1 MSQFVTTQIIER
13 VIMKNI
19 LKKTENKILIILL
32 LFSIS
37 IGLWNN
43 FRQLWMQDN
52 GLDPTQISKILS
64 FGTLFCVIGI
74 LIFSKYI
81 KLDKIKKFI
90 TVALLIKIIN
100 LIILFFIN
108 NTSFGAFI
116 NLSIIIDIII
126 ERLIIISIYP
136 LIVTIKKS
144 NTLYSKRKLVE
155 YTGRDLGVLIG
166 GFVIEKTILG
176 IVFNYNLCLL
186 ISIIF
191 SIVSLIILLNV
202 KIENVE
208 TKTSNQNIFKYTF
221 TNKLRTT
228 YLLYY
233 LVGQIA
239 YFTALGLKMLTLTN
253 YLNFT
258 DSGATKY
265 FLIIGIFADI
275 IGIVA
280 LKFLTPKNDYITITI
295 KFGIRLIGYALAF
308 FSNNIIVVICAMSWS
323 LLISTAYENI
333 TDAPYINSIDLDKQ
347 LAFTNLRYMVGSLGE
362 AIGTFL
368 CGIMYSI
375 GLRYIFGLSAFF
387 MLAQLTL
394 AYILINQ
401 RRKLNIK

>member
-1 MSQFVTTQIIER
+1 
-13 VIMKNI
+13 MKNI

-90 TVALLIKIIN
+90 TIALLIKIIN

-166 GFVIEKTILG
+166 GFVIGKTILG

-208 TKTSNQNIFKYTF
+208 TKTSNQNIFKHTF

>member
-1 MSQFVTTQIIER
+1 MSKIWS
-13 VIMKNI
+13 
-19 LKKTENKILIILL
+19 KTENKILIILL

-52 GLDPTQISKILS
+52 GLDPTQISRILS
-64 FGTLFCVIGI
+64 YGTLFCVVGI

-81 KLDKIKKFI
+81 KLNKIKSFI
-90 TVALLIKIIN
+90 TTALLIKIIN
-100 LIILFFIN
+100 LVILFFLN
-108 NTSFGAFI
+108 NRSLGTFI

-136 LIVTIKKS
+136 LIVTIKKN

-166 GFVIEKTILG
+166 GFAIGKIILG

-186 ISIIF
+186 ISILF
-191 SIVSLIILLNV
+191 SIISLIILFNI
-202 KIENVE
+202 KIDSIE
-208 TKTSNQNIFKYTF
+208 TSNSSDNIFKYIF
-221 TNKLRTT
+221 TNKFRMT
-228 YLLYY
+228 YIIYY

-239 YFTALGLKMLTLTN
+239 YSTALGLKMLTLTN
-253 YLNFT
+253 YLGFT

-265 FLIIGIFADI
+265 FLIIGILADI

-295 KFGIRLIGYALAF
+295 KFGIRFLGYTLAF
-308 FSNNIIVVICAMSWS
+308 LSNNIIVVICAISWS
-323 LLISTAYENI
+323 LLISTAYENV
-333 TDAPYINSIDLDKQ
+333 TDAPYINSIELNKQ
-347 LAFTNLRYMVGSLGE
+347 LAYTNLRYMVGSLGE

-368 CGIMYSI
+368 CGIMYAI
-375 GLRYIFGLSAFF
+375 GLRYMFGLSAFF
-387 MLAQLTL
+387 MLTQLTL
-394 AYILINQ
+394 AYMLVYQ
-401 RRKLNIK
+401 RKKLNIK

>member
-1 MSQFVTTQIIER
+1 
-13 VIMKNI
+13 MKKI
-19 LKKTENKILIILL
+19 WSKTENKILIILL

-52 GLDPTQISKILS
+52 GLNPTEISNILS
-64 FGTLFCVIGI
+64 FGTLFCVVGI

-90 TVALLIKIIN
+90 TDALLIKVVN
-100 LIILFFIN
+100 LVVLFVVN
-108 NTSFGAFI
+108 NTSLSAII
-116 NLSIIIDIII
+116 NLSIIIDIIV

-166 GFVIEKTILG
+166 GFVIGKTLLG
-176 IVFNYNLCLL
+176 IVFNYNLCLM
-186 ISIIF
+186 ISIVF
-191 SIVSLIILLNV
+191 SILSLIILFNI

-208 TKTSNQNIFKYTF
+208 VSTSKENIFKYIF
-221 TNKLRTT
+221 TNKFRTT
-228 YLLYY
+228 YIIYY
-233 LVGQIA
+233 LIGQVA
-239 YFTALGLKMLTLTN
+239 YSTALGLKMLTLTN

-265 FLIIGIFADI
+265 FLVIGILADI
-275 IGIVA
+275 IGILA

-295 KFGIRLIGYALAF
+295 KFGVRFLGYILAF
-308 FSNNIIVVICAMSWS
+308 LSNNIIVVICAMSWS

-333 TDAPYINSIDLDKQ
+333 TDAPYINSIENDKQ

-368 CGIMYSI
+368 CGVMYAI
-375 GLRYIFGLSAFF
+375 GLRYMFGLSAFF
-387 MLAQLTL
+387 MLAQLSL
-394 AYILINQ
+394 AYILIHQ
-401 RRKLNIK
+401 RKKLNI

>member
-1 MSQFVTTQIIER
+1 MSKIW
-13 VIMKNI
+13 
-19 LKKTENKILIILL
+19 KKTENKILIILL

-52 GLDPTQISKILS
+52 GLDPTQISRILS
-64 FGTLFCVIGI
+64 FGTLSCVIGI

-81 KLDKIKKFI
+81 KLNKIKNFI
-90 TVALLIKIIN
+90 TIALLIKIIN
-100 LIILFFIN
+100 LVILFFIN
-108 NTSFGAFI
+108 NTNLGSFI

-166 GFVIEKTILG
+166 GFVIGKTILG

-191 SIVSLIILLNV
+191 SVISLIILSNV
-202 KIENVE
+202 KLESVE
-208 TKTSNQNIFKYTF
+208 TKTSNENIFKYIF
-221 TNKLRTT
+221 INKFRTT
-228 YLLYY
+228 YIIYY
-233 LVGQIA
+233 LIGQVA
-239 YFTALGLKMLTLTN
+239 YSTALGLKMLTLTN

-258 DSGATKY
+258 DSAATKY
-265 FLIIGIFADI
+265 FLIIGILADI

-295 KFGIRLIGYALAF
+295 KFGIRFLGYTLAF
-308 FSNNIIVVICAMSWS
+308 LSNNIVVVICAISWS
-323 LLISTAYENI
+323 LLVSTAYENV
-333 TDAPYINSIDLDKQ
+333 TDAPYINSIELDKQ
-347 LAFTNLRYMVGSLGE
+347 LAYTNLRYMVGSLGE

-368 CGIMYSI
+368 CGIMYAI
-375 GLRYIFGLSAFF
+375 GLRYMFGLSAFF

-394 AYILINQ
+394 AYILIHQ

>member
-1 MSQFVTTQIIER
+1 MSKIWS
-13 VIMKNI
+13 
-19 LKKTENKILIILL
+19 KTENKILIILL

-52 GLDPTQISKILS
+52 GLNATEISQIIS
-64 FGTLFCVIGI
+64 FGTLFCVVGI

-81 KLDKIKKFI
+81 KLDKIKSFI
-90 TVALLIKIIN
+90 TTALLIKVIN
-100 LIILFFIN
+100 LVVLFFIN
-108 NTSFGAFI
+108 NTSLNSFI

-166 GFVIEKTILG
+166 GFVIGKTIFG
-176 IVFNYNLCLL
+176 ILFNYNLCLL

-191 SIVSLIILLNV
+191 SIISLLILINV

-208 TKTSNQNIFKYTF
+208 TKTSKENIFKYIF
-221 TNKLRTT
+221 TNKFRTT
-228 YLLYY
+228 YIIYY
-233 LVGQIA
+233 LIGQIA
-239 YFTALGLKMLTLTN
+239 YATALGLKMLTITN
-253 YLNFT
+253 YLNFS
-258 DSGATKY
+258 DSTATKY
-265 FLIIGIFADI
+265 FLIIGILADI

-295 KFGIRLIGYALAF
+295 KFGIRFLGYTLAF
-308 FSNNIIVVICAMSWS
+308 LSNNIIVVICAMSWS
-323 LLISTAYENI
+323 LLVSTAYENV
-333 TDAPYINSIDLDKQ
+333 TDAPYINSIELDKQ
-347 LAFTNLRYMVGSLGE
+347 LAYTNLRYMVGSLGE

-368 CGIMYSI
+368 CGIMYAI
-375 GLRYIFGLSAFF
+375 GLRYMFGLSAFF
-387 MLAQLTL
+387 MLAQLIL
-394 AYILINQ
+394 AYILIHQ
-401 RRKLNIK
+401 RKLLNIK

>member
-1 MSQFVTTQIIER
+1 MSKIWS
-13 VIMKNI
+13 
-19 LKKTENKILIILL
+19 KTENKILMILL

-52 GLDPTQISKILS
+52 GLDPTQISRILS
-64 FGTLFCVIGI
+64 YGTLFCVVGI

-81 KLDKIKKFI
+81 KLNKIKSFI
-90 TVALLIKIIN
+90 TTALLIKIIN
-100 LIILFFIN
+100 LVILFFLN
-108 NTSFGAFI
+108 NRSLGTFI

-136 LIVTIKKS
+136 LIVTIKKN

-166 GFVIEKTILG
+166 GFTIGKTILG

-186 ISIIF
+186 ISILF
-191 SIVSLIILLNV
+191 SIISLIILFNI
-202 KIENVE
+202 KIDSIE
-208 TKTSNQNIFKYTF
+208 TSNSSDNIFKYIF
-221 TNKLRTT
+221 TNKFRMT
-228 YLLYY
+228 YIIYY

-239 YFTALGLKMLTLTN
+239 YSTALGLKMLTLTN
-253 YLNFT
+253 YLGFT

-265 FLIIGIFADI
+265 FLIIGILADI

-295 KFGIRLIGYALAF
+295 KFGIRFLGYTLAF
-308 FSNNIIVVICAMSWS
+308 LSNNIIVVICAMSWS
-323 LLISTAYENI
+323 LLISTAYENV
-333 TDAPYINSIDLDKQ
+333 TDAPYINSIELNKQ
-347 LAFTNLRYMVGSLGE
+347 LAYTNLRYMVGSLGE

-368 CGIMYSI
+368 CGIMYAI
-375 GLRYIFGLSAFF
+375 GLRYMFGLSAFF
-387 MLAQLTL
+387 MLTQLTL
-394 AYILINQ
+394 AYMLVYQ
-401 RRKLNIK
+401 RKKLNIK

>member
-1 MSQFVTTQIIER
+1 MSKIWS
-13 VIMKNI
+13 
-19 LKKTENKILIILL
+19 KTENKILMILL

-52 GLDPTQISKILS
+52 GLDPTQISRILS
-64 FGTLFCVIGI
+64 YGTLFCVVGI

-81 KLDKIKKFI
+81 KLNKIKSFI
-90 TVALLIKIIN
+90 TTALLIKIIN
-100 LIILFFIN
+100 LVILFFLN
-108 NTSFGAFI
+108 NRSLGTFI

-136 LIVTIKKS
+136 LIVTIKKN

-166 GFVIEKTILG
+166 GFAIGKIILG

-186 ISIIF
+186 ISILF
-191 SIVSLIILLNV
+191 SIISLIILFNI
-202 KIENVE
+202 KIDSIE
-208 TKTSNQNIFKYTF
+208 TSNSSDNIFKYIF
-221 TNKLRTT
+221 TNKFRMT
-228 YLLYY
+228 YIIYY

-239 YFTALGLKMLTLTN
+239 YSTALGLKMLTLTN
-253 YLNFT
+253 YLGFT

-265 FLIIGIFADI
+265 FLIIGILADI

-295 KFGIRLIGYALAF
+295 KFGIRFLGYTLAF
-308 FSNNIIVVICAMSWS
+308 LSNNIIVVICAMSWS
-323 LLISTAYENI
+323 LLISTAYENV
-333 TDAPYINSIDLDKQ
+333 TDAPYINSIELNKQ
-347 LAFTNLRYMVGSLGE
+347 LAYTNLRYMVGSLGE

-368 CGIMYSI
+368 CGIMYAI
-375 GLRYIFGLSAFF
+375 GLRYMFGLSAFF
-387 MLAQLTL
+387 MLTQLTL
-394 AYILINQ
+394 AYMLIYQ
-401 RRKLNIK
+401 RKKLNIK